1 MIERVSNF
9 KERFNQALEIKNI
22 KAVELS
28 RKTGLSEAK
37 ISQYRSGFSKPK
49 EDNLMVIAHA
59 LDVNPVWL
67 MGLNVP
73 MEPMSDDLSIADD
86 GTVISAEDRE
96 LLNRFHRIRPSTRE
110 TIDLLIEADLHKP

>member
-9 KERFNQALEIKNI
+9 KERFNQALNIKNI

-28 RKTGLSEAK
+28 KKTGITEAQ
-37 ISQYRSGFSKPK
+37 ISQYRSGYAKPK
-49 EDNLMVIAHA
+49 DDLLFDIAQA

-73 MEPMSDDLSIADD
+73 MEPVPDDLTIADD

-110 TIDLLIEADLHKP
+110 TIDLLIEADLHKL